1 MSPTTVLGAGLHAAV
16 DELLHTTDQMLE
28 KLYPGDKGVRQPV
41 HTVYVPADTWD
52 PALAAD
58 WGSKA
63 LQVVEDHGGMQQL
76 AERVILH
83 AGGTVG
89 EGLAGDAAGLAA
101 AVTAKLQTE
110 PIEDLRLDFEDG
122 FGLRDDVEEDAWA
135 VQAAQQVARALAD
148 GVAPTWIGIR
158 FRCLEVDSR
167 RRGLRTLDL
176 FLTALHEAAGDLPEG
191 LVLTLPKV
199 TSADQVRAMVLAARA
214 VEEGLDLPRGRIGFE
229 VQVETPQLIL
239 GPDGT
244 VPLAAAVHAGEGR
257 VTSLHY
263 GTYDYS
269 ASLGIA
275 AAHQSMDH
283 PAADFAK
290 QQMLLAAA
298 ETGVHVSDGST
309 NILPVGDV
317 ERVFA
322 AWDLHSRL
330 VRRHLQRGIYQG
342 WDLHPH
348 QLPTRFL
355 ATFLFYREGFDAAA
369 ARLRN
374 YVSGESGA
382 VLDEPATAKALAGY
396 LQRGLACGAVTEDD
410 VATATGVDAAGLANL
425 ARTGRAA

>member
-1 MSPTTVLGAGLHAAV
+1 MSRGPVLGE
-16 DELLHTTDQMLE
+16 ELLGRVDALLADTDQMLE
-28 KLYPGDKGVRQPV
+28 NLYPGDRGRRQPV
-41 HTVYVPADTWD
+41 HTVYIPADTWAPGLLAD
-52 PALAAD
+52 WGARALAA
-58 WGSKA
+58 
-63 LQVVEDHGGMQQL
+63 VEAHGGMEQL
-76 AERVILH
+76 AERVIRLSG
-83 AGGTVG
+83 A
-89 EGLAGDAAGLAA
+89 EPRDGLAGDVAGLAR
-101 AVTAKLQTE
+101 AVTEKLRQD

-122 FGLRDDVEEDAWA
+122 FGLRDDAEEDHWA
-135 VQAAQQVARALAD
+135 QEAARRVARGLD
-148 GVAPTWIGIR
+148 ENVAPGWIGIR
-158 FRCLEVDSR
+158 FRCLEAATR

-176 FLTALHEAAGDLPEG
+176 FLTELHDAVGGLPDG

-199 TSADQVRAMVLAARA
+199 TTADQVRAMVLA
-214 VEEGLDLPRGRIGFE
+214 VEELERQLGIDAGRIGFE
-229 VQVETPQLIL
+229 IQVETPQLIL

-244 VPLAAAVHAGEGR
+244 VPLAGAVHAGQGR

-309 NILPVGDV
+309 NILPLGDPESV
-317 ERVFA
+317 VA
-322 AWDLHSRL
+322 AWDLHARL

-355 ATFLFYREGFDAAA
+355 ATFLFYREGFADAAD
-369 ARLRN
+369 RVRT
-374 YVSGESGA
+374 YVGGESGA

-396 LQRGLACGAVTEDD
+396 LQRGLTCGAVTEDD
-410 VATATGVDAAGLANL
+410 VVAATGLDAAGLRHL
-425 ARTGRAA
+425 ARTGRPA

>member
-1 MSPTTVLGAGLHAAV
+1 MSRHPVFGAELHRAV
-16 DELLHTTDQMLE
+16 DELLQDADQALE
-28 KLYPGDKGVRQPV
+28 RLYPGDRGVRQPV
-41 HTVYVPADTWD
+41 HTVYVPADAWT
-52 PALAAD
+52 PALSAD
-58 WGSKA
+58 WGSQA
-63 LQVVEDHGGMQQL
+63 LDAVEAHGGMEQL
-76 AERVILH
+76 AQRVIQQ

-89 EGLAGDAAGLAA
+89 IGLAGDVAGLAGV
-101 AVTAKLQTE
+101 VTAKLRHE

-122 FGLRDDVEEDAWA
+122 FGLRDDAEEDAWA
-135 VQAAQQVARALAD
+135 VQSAHQVARALTD
-148 GVAPTWIGIR
+148 GVAPAWIGIR
-158 FRCLEVDSR
+158 FRCLEADSR

-176 FLTALHEAAGDLPEG
+176 FLTELHAAGGLPEG

-199 TSADQVRAMVLAARA
+199 TSADQVRAMVLAAGA
-214 VEEGLDLPRGRIGFE
+214 LEEGLGLPPGRIGFE

-239 GPDGT
+239 GADGT

-283 PAADFAK
+283 PVADFAK

-309 NILPVGDV
+309 NILPVG
-317 ERVFA
+317 EAESVFA

-355 ATFLFYREGFDAAA
+355 ATFLFYREGFEAA
-369 ARLRN
+369 ARRIRD
-374 YVSGESGA
+374 YVAGESGA

-396 LQRGLACGAVTEDD
+396 LQRGLTCGAVTPDD
-410 VATATGVDAAGLANL
+410 VVAATGLDAVGLASL
-425 ARTGRAA
+425 ARTGRPA